1 LAAGAGDL
9 LQLELDS
16 KDHSV
21 AFRFESGKTTAEAD
35 TQTELYFHSVVDVQR
50 NAAWAGRAFLCLH

>member
-1 LAAGAGDL
+1 M